1 MSWLAPLYLAG
12 LLAVAAPIVFH
23 LWRRTPRGRR
33 VFSTL
38 MFLRPSPPRMTRL
51 SKIEHWALLCLRALA
66 LLLIALAF
74 ARPIWRIPATTPI
87 AADDGEFL
95 AILVD
100 TSASMQRDGVWSH
113 AMQKLRERVGALPK
127 SVVPA
132 FFSYDDGFIARMSFL
147 ETAGLEANARGPLLL
162 ERAQGLKPTWR
173 GSRLGE
179 ALVRTAQSLQEAQA
193 GRVLPR
199 PQRIWLISDL
209 QAGSDLSALR
219 AFDWPADIPVEW
231 IPAEAKSSSN
241 AGLQLVASTLDVSDS
256 RMRVRVTNDLASKGQ
271 QFTLHWGDSS
281 TEDPALL
288 TVLVPPGQGRVVAL
302 PNPATPELG
311 RSVILRGDD
320 QPFDNVLWLPRRT
333 PRPCQVLFV
342 GNDAANDPAGQ
353 RFYLERA
360 LATNPQYRVTILGP
374 QDPLLSGPPDLIV
387 ATTLL
392 EEPGLRELLAKH
404 PRVLLSPPGAE
415 AVTALWQSVSGQ
427 EVACSEA
434 RVRDYSLWTNI
445 DFESA
450 WFAPFAEAQFSD
462 FSGIHFWKHR
472 QWTGSLPTGARAL
485 VHFDD
490 GDPAI
495 IEWHQDQRRSWIF
508 LSGWHPADSQLA
520 RSSKFVPLIW
530 RILEHAMGDRPSVSS
545 LSVGETLSIPSEA
558 TTAVIKK
565 PDDSLQNWTADAKAD
580 VIADEPGL
588 YEVQA
593 GTDVITLAVNLPPDE
608 SRTDPLSP
616 EQLEAYGVKWSS
628 KAAVPAHT
636 PVAEQLRQQQLVELE
651 HQQQLWRWVLV
662 VAIVLLVLESLLA
675 GRRQSTLL
683 SSSSAETKESVA

>member
-1 MSWLAPLYLAG
+1 MSWLAPFYLAG

-100 TSASMQRDGVWSH
+100 TSASMQRDGVWSS
-113 AMQKLRERVGALPK
+113 AMAKLRERVGALPK
-127 SVVPA
+127 SVIPA
-132 FFSYDDGFIARMSFL
+132 FFTYDDRFVPKMSFA
-147 ETAGLEANARGPLLL
+147 EVADLEANARGPLLL
-162 ERAQGLKPTWR
+162 ERSQGLMPTSR

-179 ALVRTAQSLQEAQA
+179 ALVRTAQALQEAQA
-193 GRVLPR
+193 GRALPR

-209 QAGSDLSALR
+209 QMGSDLSALR

-231 IPAEAKSSSN
+231 IAPTAKSPSN
-241 AGLQLVASTLDVSDS
+241 AGLQLVASSLDASDS
-256 RMRVRVTNDLASKGQ
+256 RMRIRVTNDLASSMQ

-281 TEDPALL
+281 TDDPPLL
-288 TVLVPPGQGRVVAL
+288 TVLVPPGQGRVMAL
-302 PNPATPELG
+302 PNPPSPELG

-320 QPFDNVLWLPRRT
+320 QPFDNLLWLPRRT

-342 GNDAANDPAGQ
+342 GDDAADDPSGQ

-360 LATNPQYRVTILGP
+360 LTTNPQYRVTMLGP
-374 QDPLLSGPPDLIV
+374 QSAPAAGPPDLVV
-387 ATTLL
+387 ATKLPQ
-392 EEPGLRELLAKH
+392 EPGLRELLGRH
-404 PRVLLSPPGAE
+404 PRVVLSPPNAE
-415 AVTALWQSVSGQ
+415 AATALWESVAGEQ
-427 EVACSEA
+427 RTFEEA
-434 RVRDYSLWTNI
+434 RVRDYALWTEI

-450 WFAPFAEAQFSD
+450 WFAPFAEAQFAD

-472 QWTGSLPTGARAL
+472 KWSGDLPDGARAL
-485 VHFDD
+485 VQFDD

-495 IEWHQDQRRSWIF
+495 VEWHRDARRSWVF
-508 LSGWHPADSQLA
+508 LSGWQPADSQLA
-520 RSSKFVPLIW
+520 RSTKFVPLLW
-530 RILEHAMGDRPSVSS
+530 RILEHAMGDRPAVSS
-545 LSVGETLSIPSEA
+545 ASVGEALPIPMDA
-558 TTAVIKK
+558 ATAVIKK
-565 PDDSLQNWTADAKAD
+565 PDASSQSWIAEAKES
-580 VIADEPGL
+580 VIAEEPGL

-593 GTDVITLAVNLPPDE
+593 GADVLTLAVNLPPEE

-628 KAAVPAHT
+628 KARVPSAA
-636 PVAEQLRQQQLVELE
+636 PAAEQLRQQQLIELE
-651 HQQQLWRWVLV
+651 HQQQLWRW
-662 VAIVLLVLESLLA
+662 AIVAAIGLLVLESVLA
-675 GRRQSTLL
+675 GWRQSTVL
-683 SSSSAETKESVA
+683 SASSVET